1 MEDKYMNGNGLL
13 TIKEASELVGINQTT
28 IYRKIKKGQLHAT
41 AVQLQG
47 IEVKKVKKDD
57 IIRLFGNYKNSEQ
70 LHATATQVQEAT
82 KQLHATATQMPSSEE
97 RKSEIREVIEQFFSV
112 KQAELVKPIEQQSL
126 YRLGRVEQEN
136 SFLKAKVETLLEEIE
151 KYKALPWQIEERD
164 NEIKELEAR
173 HQQEKEKILKECE
186 TELLEAKDEKIKTE
200 EAFKEKLKILPA
212 PVESINQILLENAH
226 NLKILQKQ
234 TTELIEKLKQEEE
247 EKEKIKTEAEE
258 AQKAIVEA
266 WKKEL
271 ELAKKPWWKFW

>member
-1 MEDKYMNGNGLL
+1 MNGNGLL

-28 IYRKIKKGQLHAT
+28 IYRKINKGQLHAT

-57 IIRLFGNYKNSEQ
+57 IIRLFGNYKNNEQ

-97 RKSEIREVIEQFFSV
+97 RKAEIREVIEQFFSV

-126 YRLGRVEQEN
+126 YRLGKVEQEN
-136 SFLKAKVETLLEEIE
+136 HFLKAKVETLLEEIE

-164 NEIKELEAR
+164 NEIKELETQ
-173 HQQEKEKILKECE
+173 HQQEKEKILKEYE
-186 TELLEAKDEKIKTE
+186 TKLLEVKEEKIKIE

-212 PVESINQILLENAH
+212 PIESINQIFLENTN
-226 NLKILQKQ
+226 NLKMLEKQ
-234 TTELIEKLKQEEE
+234 TTELMEKLKQEEE
-247 EKEKIKTEAEE
+247 EKEKRKKESEE